1 MKSPVD
7 TAGKALHKAA
17 GFSLLELLT
26 VLVILGIFAAVSTPA
41 IGRLLNTIAIRD
53 KTQNIVS
60 TLRYARL
67 MSITTGQKVHVALD
81 TTDDAVFM
89 FSGGVEEQRPLKLT
103 DTDRLTMEPTRIT
116 FYPESRVSTAVLR
129 VVIGKQ
135 QREITL
141 DPLTALPLIN

>member
-1 MKSPVD
+1 MKSPADITERAV
-7 TAGKALHKAA
+7 HKAA

-26 VLVILGIFAAVSTPA
+26 VLVILGIFAIVSTPA

-81 TTDDAVFM
+81 TTEDSVFM
-89 FSGGVEEQRPLKLT
+89 FSGGVEERRPLELT
-103 DTDRLTMEPTRIT
+103 NTDRLTMEPARVT
-116 FYPESRVSTAVLR
+116 FYPESRVSAAILR

>member
-1 MKSPVD
+1 MKSPADIAERVV
-7 TAGKALHKAA
+7 HKAA
-17 GFSLLELLT
+17 GFSLLELLM

-41 IGRLLNTIAIRD
+41 ISRLLNTITIRN

-67 MSITTGQKVHVALD
+67 LSISTGQKVYVALD
-81 TTDDAVFM
+81 TTDGTVFQI
-89 FSGGVEEQRPLKLT
+89 SGGAKERRTIELTEE
-103 DTDRLTMEPTRIT
+103 DRLTMEPARIT
-116 FYPESRVSTAVLR
+116 FYPESQVSAAVLR

-135 QREITL
+135 HREITL

>member
-7 TAGKALHKAA
+7 STA

-41 IGRLLNTIAIRD
+41 IGRLLNTITIRN
-53 KTQNIVS
+53 KTQNIVA

-67 MSITTGQKVHVALD
+67 MSISTGQKVHFVLD
-81 TTDDAVFM
+81 TSDGNVFQI
-89 FSGGVEEQRPLKLT
+89 SGGVEERRTIELNEE
-103 DTDRLTMEPTRIT
+103 DRLSMEPPKIT
-116 FYPESRVSTAVLR
+116 FYPESQVSAAVLR
-129 VVIGKQ
+129 VVIGNQ
-135 QREITL
+135 HREITL